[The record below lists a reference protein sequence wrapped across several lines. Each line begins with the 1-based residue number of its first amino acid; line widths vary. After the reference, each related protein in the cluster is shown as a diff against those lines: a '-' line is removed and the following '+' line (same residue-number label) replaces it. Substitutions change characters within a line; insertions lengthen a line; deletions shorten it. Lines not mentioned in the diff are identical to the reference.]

1 MCLKKK
7 SVKRA
12 NLSKIAKSLQKLP
25 EAKKEEIT
33 LRYAV
38 AELRETL
45 NQALKKG
52 YTYSD
57 LAALLEKQGME
68 ISPLTLSQYL
78 TEVNGEARK
87 HQSKN
92 LPAQSETS
100 EQAAG
105 QESEQTTGQAS
116 EPSRS
121 ETNGKTES
129 SQLSS
134 ETVKENH
141 QKKKP
146 SSQATGGMVDLPS

>member
-1 MCLKKK
+1 MCLRKK

-33 LRYAV
+33 LRDAV
-38 AELRETL
+38 DELRETL
-45 NQALKKG
+45 KQALKKG

-57 LAALLEKQGME
+57 LAALLKKQGME

-92 LPAQSETS
+92 SSAQSETS
-100 EQAAG
+100 EQV
-105 QESEQTTGQAS
+105 S

-146 SSQATGGMVDLPS
+146 SSQATGGMVDDYHPEDL

>member
-1 MCLKKK
+1 
-7 SVKRA
+7 
-12 NLSKIAKSLQKLP
+12 
-25 EAKKEEIT
+25 
-33 LRYAV
+33 
-38 AELRETL
+38 
-45 NQALKKG
+45 LKKG

-57 LAALLEKQGME
+57 LAALLKKQGME

-92 LPAQSETS
+92 SSAQSETS
-100 EQAAG
+100 EQV
-105 QESEQTTGQAS
+105 SEQVS

-146 SSQATGGMVDLPS
+146 SSQATGGMVDDYHPEDL